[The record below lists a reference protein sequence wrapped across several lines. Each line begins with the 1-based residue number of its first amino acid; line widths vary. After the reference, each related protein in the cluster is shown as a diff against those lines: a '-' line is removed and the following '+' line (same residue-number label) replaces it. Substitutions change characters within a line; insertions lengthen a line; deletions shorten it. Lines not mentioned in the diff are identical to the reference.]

1 MAGWH
6 GLGDVRRAGFGV
18 GRADLPESHL
28 AQRGCQRKS
37 TLFESKIRVTDIKSR
52 TIRGN

>member
-1 MAGWH
+1 MFMVKGT
-6 GLGDVRRAGFGV
+6 
-18 GRADLPESHL
+18 DLPESHL

-37 TLFESKIRVTDIKSR
+37 TLFESKIRVTDLKSR

>member
-1 MAGWH
+1 MSPVK
-6 GLGDVRRAGFGV
+6 LTYFPLSFS
-18 GRADLPESHL
+18 DLPESHL

-37 TLFESKIRVTDIKSR
+37 TLFESKIRVTDLKSR

>member
-1 MAGWH
+1 MVGWS
-6 GLGDVRRAGFGV
+6 DSDNNAT
-18 GRADLPESHL
+18 DLPESHL

-37 TLFESKIRVTDIKSR
+37 TLFESKIRVTDLKSR